1 MAQDYHHGVR
11 VEEINEGTRTI
22 TTVSTEIVWL
32 VCTGDDADTATFPL
46 MFPRR
51 LLITTFMSV
60 VVMTFCSGL
69 DGITSRCARLII
81 TRR

>member
-1 MAQDYHHGVR
+1 MAQDDHHGVR
-11 VEEINEGTRTI
+11 VEEINEGTRTVSI
-22 TTVSTEIVWL
+22 TTVST
-32 VCTGDDADTATFPL
+32 GDDADAATFPL